1 MFRGNSFHTIDPKGR
16 IIIPARFRDVL
27 QATSFNSLM
36 VSKMDGGLVAY
47 PFEEWQKIET
57 KVLDMTEK
65 SETMRKFRRFFIG
78 GASDCPHD
86 KQGRILIPQAL
97 REYAKLNKEI
107 ALVGV
112 LDHFEIWAKEIWH
125 NEEDQFENDITANKE
140 MRDEIAQLG
149 L

>member
-27 QATSFNSLM
+27 QASSFNSLM
-36 VSKMDGGLVAY
+36 ISKMDCGLVAY
-47 PFEEWQKIET
+47 PFEEWQKIE
-57 KVLDMTEK
+57 KRVLDMSVK

-78 GASDCPHD
+78 GAFDCPHD
-86 KQGRILIPQAL
+86 KQERILLPQAL

-107 ALVGV
+107 VLVGV
-112 LDHFEIWAKEIWH
+112 LDHFEIWARESWC
-125 NEEDQFENDITANKE
+125 NEEDQFEKDINTNKE